1 MRKRMPVELQ
11 TNTNLNK
18 TFRLQPEQDTKNLP
32 SLPSLPSLPG
42 LLKKETFY
50 KGCVTKVNKQL

>member
-32 SLPSLPSLPG
+32 SLPSLPG